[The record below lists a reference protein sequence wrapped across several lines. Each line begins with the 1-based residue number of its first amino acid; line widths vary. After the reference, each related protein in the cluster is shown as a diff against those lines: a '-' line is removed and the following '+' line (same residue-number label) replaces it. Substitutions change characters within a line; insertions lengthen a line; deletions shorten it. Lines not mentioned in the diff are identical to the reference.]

1 MNVLGASVL
10 EDTATFGVWAP
21 RCRSVDVA
29 IEGRPPQPMRRDADG
44 VFTATLGDLAPGT
57 RYKYRLDGERYRPDP
72 VSRWQPEGV
81 HGASAVVDPRRFLW
95 TDQDFRGH
103 APSDLVIYELHVGT
117 FTAAGTFEAIV
128 PHLPALADLGVTAVQ
143 LMPVAEFPG
152 SRNWGYDGVHL
163 YAPQSTY
170 GGPRGLRRLVDACHA
185 AGLSVFIDVV
195 YNHLGPE
202 GNYLAEYG
210 PYFTDRYQTPWGP
223 AVNFDGEGSP
233 GVRRHIV
240 ENGRAW
246 VSEFHVDGFRVDAVH
261 AIHDASPVHIVTEF
275 ARAVREEAAR
285 AGRRVHVIAESHD
298 NDRRLVLAPAEGGL
312 GLDALWSDDFH
323 HALHHRLTGET
334 AGYYVDFTGDHHLP
348 RAIAEG
354 FAFQG
359 EPSRYWGRRRG
370 TASRDL
376 PADRLV
382 IYVQNH
388 DQVGNRAQGER
399 LGALVPYEALKLA
412 AGLMFVTPAVPLL
425 FMGEEYGDTAPF
437 LFFTSFLDRELS
449 ERVRR
454 GRLQELSRFG
464 WKGRIPD
471 PGAPA
476 TFVASQLNHALAAAP
491 RHRALRE
498 YYRRWLALRR
508 GHPALGAR
516 NKNLTRVALDA
527 AVLTV
532 TRATPAGEEIPL
544 LANLGA
550 EPCGWALPH
559 TAGRPLLDRAA
570 GRRRARPG
578 APAPRRASAL
588 CHGPRERAH
597 RGRRARHA
605 GGAPGRR
612 RLPRR
617 QGRGARGPGR
627 GASDLPRGDRAP
639 GPESRRRLPEHARRI
654 GRRVERAARRVVHG
668 AVARDDDRH
677 RRRRQRDRHGR
688 RACPASTA
696 LASGH
701 ADRVG
706 RGRRSPRRGGRGP
719 PGAPRGRRGALAARQ
734 AGPPPPARARA
745 AAGGGV
751 WSPAGAGRRPS
762 S

>member
-29 IEGRPPQPMRRDADG
+29 IEGRHPQPMRRDADG

-128 PHLPALADLGVTAVQ
+128 QHLPALADLRVTAVQ

-152 SRNWGYDGVHL
+152 SRNWGYDG
-163 YAPQSTY
+163 
-170 GGPRGLRRLVDACHA
+170 
-185 AGLSVFIDVV
+185 
-195 YNHLGPE
+195 
-202 GNYLAEYG
+202 
-210 PYFTDRYQTPWGP
+210 
-223 AVNFDGEGSP
+223 
-233 GVRRHIV
+233 
-240 ENGRAW
+240 
-246 VSEFHVDGFRVDAVH
+246 FRVDAVH
-261 AIHDASPVHIVTEF
+261 AIHDASPVHIVPEF

-285 AGRRVHVIAESHD
+285 AGRRAHVIAESHD

-359 EPSRYWGRRRG
+359 EPSQYWGRRRG
-370 TASRDL
+370 TASLDL
-376 PADRLV
+376 PADRFV
-382 IYVQNH
+382 IFVQNH

-412 AGLMFVTPAVPLL
+412 TGLMFVAPAVPLL

-464 WKGRIPD
+464 WKGTIPD

-476 TFVASQLNHALAAAP
+476 TF
-491 RHRALRE
+491 
-498 YYRRWLALRR
+498 
-508 GHPALGAR
+508 
-516 NKNLTRVALDA
+516 
-527 AVLTV
+527 
-532 TRATPAGEEIPL
+532 
-544 LANLGA
+544 
-550 EPCGWALPH
+550 
-559 TAGRPLLDRAA
+559 
-570 GRRRARPG
+570 
-578 APAPRRASAL
+578 
-588 CHGPRERAH
+588 
-597 RGRRARHA
+597 
-605 GGAPGRR
+605 
-612 RLPRR
+612 
-617 QGRGARGPGR
+617 
-627 GASDLPRGDRAP
+627 
-639 GPESRRRLPEHARRI
+639 
-654 GRRVERAARRVVHG
+654 
-668 AVARDDDRH
+668 
-677 RRRRQRDRHGR
+677 
-688 RACPASTA
+688 
-696 LASGH
+696 
-701 ADRVG
+701 
-706 RGRRSPRRGGRGP
+706 
-719 PGAPRGRRGALAARQ
+719 
-734 AGPPPPARARA
+734 
-745 AAGGGV
+745 
-751 WSPAGAGRRPS
+751 
-762 S
+762 